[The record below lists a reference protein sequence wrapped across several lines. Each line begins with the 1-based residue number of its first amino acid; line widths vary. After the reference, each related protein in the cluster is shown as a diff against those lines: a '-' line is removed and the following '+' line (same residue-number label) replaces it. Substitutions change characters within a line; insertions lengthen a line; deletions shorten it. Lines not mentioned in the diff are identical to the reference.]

1 MARTIWNYDSV
12 KEFVESNG
20 YILCSTREEIE
31 INGRV
36 KAKTKIKVWCKNKE
50 HEPYDVTFDNFKGT
64 SNKKGTRCEQCRRNK
79 DIIWTREKIIDYVES
94 NGYKFINFIE
104 FDKYASRIEIECE
117 KGHRQTRYFSNF
129 HSGKRCR
136 ECWITWNEEEIIKF
150 IEDEKYKFIKF
161 VKFDNYASEIE
172 IECEKGHR
180 TTMIFR
186 KFREGHRCSTCNES
200 KGEKIIGEILTKEN
214 IEFERQY
221 KFDNCKCKNLLPFDF
236 YLPQYKIC
244 IEYDGIQHFEIL
256 PHWGGIDKLIETRIH
271 DTIKTYYCQQNNIK
285 LIRIPYWDY
294 NNIEKILT
302 NIIYE

>member
-20 YILCSTREEIE
+20 YILCSTREEVE
-31 INGRV
+31 INGCV

-104 FDKYASRIEIECE
+104 FNKYASR
-117 KGHRQTRYFSNF
+117 
-129 HSGKRCR
+129 
-136 ECWITWNEEEIIKF
+136 
-150 IEDEKYKFIKF
+150 
-161 VKFDNYASEIE
+161 IE

-214 IEFERQY
+214 IEFEREY
-221 KFDNCKCKNLLPFDF
+221 KFDNCK
-236 YLPQYKIC
+236 
-244 IEYDGIQHFEIL
+244 IL
-256 PHWGGIDKLIETRIH
+256 M
-271 DTIKTYYCQQNNIK
+271 
-285 LIRIPYWDY
+285 Y
-294 NNIEKILT
+294 N
-302 NIIYE
+302 IYESEGWM